1 MPYVTAGTLSDALED
16 LRGTA
21 EHFLKIW
28 LTLKQMGLD
37 VENPVKVNTRNPTY
51 PLQRLFAYGHPNGR
65 LYVPFAHTKNLLTMA
80 PEAGRSIVQ
89 TMLQCWLSSGS
100 VVTVD
105 PTNYLTIEE
114 TVGGTLMIRPG
125 RAYPE
130 GLGQGKNG
138 FALKDNTRVTIPLV
152 AFGVWYYRQEQLPEG
167 VEWLAYM
174 QERLK
179 EDLHLSQAEV
189 ELIFVDEH
197 PHLEDRLQGQPLSDD
212 ELYQVIEAVIEEDT
226 GRRELVEQ
234 TLEEHA
240 AQVRSMAN
248 PTDGRPHWTF
258 GDASELLERV
268 LQNGSKAV
276 LLYGPPRMGKTR
288 QALKQLGG
296 KDYERIQIHEGW
308 GYDEL
313 MVGLRP
319 KPGSGWDYVR
329 GPLLKAIRNAKTYVI
344 LEEINHTD
352 FSQAIG
358 EVFSLLEEDYRGP
371 EYKIKLR
378 NGDDFL
384 IPKETVVTCTMNPLD
399 RSTENVDD
407 ALFAR
412 MDAVEFPPRVEGLIE
427 MLEERGV
434 TEPQKWRE
442 LFGFLQDYH
451 PMGQGYF
458 APLSP
463 TTRPLDFYCRT
474 LPRKRRRKAVTR
486 LRRRLVGERSR
497 TLLRRSGGL
506 RACPRS
512 RRGGL
517 GRSSRG
523 HSP

>member
-65 LYVPFAHTKNLLTMA
+65 LYVLFAHTKNLLTMA

-89 TMLQCWLSSGS
+89 TMLRRWLSSGS

-167 VEWLAYM
+167 VEWPAYM

-197 PHLEDRLQGQPLSDD
+197 PHLEVRLQGQPLSDD
-212 ELYQVIEAVIEEDT
+212 ELYQVIKAVIEEDT

-248 PTDGRPHWTF
+248 PTDG
-258 GDASELLERV
+258 
-268 LQNGSKAV
+268 
-276 LLYGPPRMGKTR
+276 
-288 QALKQLGG
+288 
-296 KDYERIQIHEGW
+296 
-308 GYDEL
+308 
-313 MVGLRP
+313 
-319 KPGSGWDYVR
+319 
-329 GPLLKAIRNAKTYVI
+329 
-344 LEEINHTD
+344 
-352 FSQAIG
+352 
-358 EVFSLLEEDYRGP
+358 
-371 EYKIKLR
+371 
-378 NGDDFL
+378 
-384 IPKETVVTCTMNPLD
+384 
-399 RSTENVDD
+399 
-407 ALFAR
+407 
-412 MDAVEFPPRVEGLIE
+412 
-427 MLEERGV
+427 
-434 TEPQKWRE
+434 
-442 LFGFLQDYH
+442 
-451 PMGQGYF
+451 
-458 APLSP
+458 
-463 TTRPLDFYCRT
+463 
-474 LPRKRRRKAVTR
+474 
-486 LRRRLVGERSR
+486 
-497 TLLRRSGGL
+497 
-506 RACPRS
+506 
-512 RRGGL
+512 
-517 GRSSRG
+517 
-523 HSP
+523 